1 MTIDKLYDSWSLYS
15 TSGTVW
21 FLGDFNAHNAPS
33 STRTHDLI
41 VCKCLAD
48 IDIFAVNTL
57 PTCTGA
63 NHSYVSYDDI
73 YHTMI
78 DCICIPAGVLPCVC
92 TREIV
97 DDNCLNV
104 SRHRPVLVNLVLP
117 SIQTNDV
124 VTNGTQANMLKHT
137 RLCYILIVIL
147 LP

>member
-1 MTIDKLYDSWSLYS
+1 M
-15 TSGTVW
+15 
-21 FLGDFNAHNAPS
+21 
-33 STRTHDLI
+33 I

-117 SIQTNDV
+117 SIQTHDV
-124 VTNGTQANMLKHT
+124 VTNGTQGITSTGQYVETYTVMLHSDCDLVTVGK
-137 RLCYILIVIL
+137 CSNPSVESIDQAYKILSVI
-147 LP
+147 